1 MKNAHVANAQAIQ
14 GRSDVYGK
22 MLYTVSPNEAYLV
35 KKEYIPGMSTGEMS
49 NVEQEIAERID
60 DYIRSNKEYVGV
72 ERYEKGER
80 ILQTHEE
87 LKDIHGAPTRI
98 YVTSS
103 PNKSPSKYSQQY
115 SVVYEGDKSKVDK
128 VLQDMEL
135 EASRISQ
142 RIRDKPHASDVIK
155 QTYENFK

>member
-14 GRSDVYGK
+14 GRSDTYGK
-22 MLYTVSPNEAYLV
+22 ILYTVTPTEAYLV

-49 NVEQEIAERID
+49 HVEQEIAERID
-60 DYIRSNKEYVGV
+60 DYIKSNKEYVGV

-115 SVVYEGDKSKVDK
+115 SVVYEGDKSKVDQ